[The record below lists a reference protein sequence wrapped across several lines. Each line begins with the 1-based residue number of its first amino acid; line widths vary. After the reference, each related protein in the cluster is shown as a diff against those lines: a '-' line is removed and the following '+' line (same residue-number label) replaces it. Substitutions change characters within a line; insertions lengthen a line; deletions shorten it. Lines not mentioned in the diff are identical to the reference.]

1 VPTVKTGPVIGLAG
15 QVALLAA
22 LTGTVGLGRAG
33 WLAGLAY
40 GLFLC
45 GLLVRGMRHS
55 GRAAFGPADRVTMAR
70 ATLAGG
76 VTALAADSF
85 TRPAHLVTMVI
96 LGAVALLLDGV
107 DGKVARRT
115 GTSSA
120 FGARFDMEVDAFL
133 ILVLSGYAV
142 RTAGVWVL
150 AMGAMRYVFVAA
162 AWALPWMRG
171 TLPPR
176 HWRKVVAATQGIV
189 LVLATAGVL
198 PRTAVMLTLA
208 VALAVLVESFG
219 RDVAWLWAHRA
230 PKAVPALVAVGT
242 RAAAPVSRAAA
253 TLALVMERQVA
264 APRPVAARRGD
275 RAAPAGEPAAVP
287 AAAAGVPAGRPARQA
302 VLVALAV
309 GRRRIGGAAV
319 AGSDRGAFVRTG
331 A

>member
-45 GLLVRGMRHS
+45 GLLVRGMRHT
-55 GRAAFGPADRVTMAR
+55 GRAAFGPADRVTMTR

-85 TRPAHLVTMVI
+85 TRPAHLGAMVV

-150 AMGAMRYVFVAA
+150 AMGAMRYAFVAA

-171 TLPPR
+171 TLPSR

-189 LVLATAGVL
+189 LVLATADLL
-198 PRTAVMLTLA
+198 PRAVAMLALA
-208 VALAVLVESFG
+208 VALAMLVESFG
-219 RDVAWLWAHRA
+219 RDVAWLFAHRA
-230 PKAVPALVAVGT
+230 PRAVPALAAVGAA
-242 RAAAPVSRAAA
+242 AAAPVSRAAVA
-253 TLALVMERQVA
+253 LARAAGRGVA
-264 APRPVAARRGD
+264 AAQPGM
-275 RAAPAGEPAAVP
+275 P
-287 AAAAGVPAGRPARQA
+287 AAAAPVAVTGAPAGRPARQA

-319 AGSDRGAFVRTG
+319 AASERGAFVRTG
-331 A
+331 T